1 MAKISS
7 YSQITTPTSS
17 DLLLGTD
24 VGDDNKTKNFPIA
37 DLGAVLGFPLRV
49 TKTLTSPELMTLE
62 SNHVTILPN
71 VGVGK
76 LISIESVYARLNFAT
91 TAYDFTADI
100 GIAVELPNVYVSRS
114 FTLVKELANIGTS
127 SQRKLEPTYL
137 IAAAGGGQ
145 GLIENGGIFIE
156 GDTAGTN
163 PTQGDSTMTLTV
175 FYRLFDTNMVP
186 LTS

>member
-37 DLGAVLGFPLRV
+37 DLGAVLGLPLRV
-49 TKTLTSPELMTLE
+49 TKTLTVAELMTLK
-62 SNHVTILPN
+62 SNYVTILSN
-71 VGVGK
+71 VGMGK
-76 LISIESVYARLNFAT
+76 LLSIESVYARVNFAT
-91 TAYDFTADI
+91 TVYDFTADI
-100 GIAVELPNVYVSRS
+100 GVSVEVPNVYAVRS
-114 FTLVKELANIGTS
+114 FLMVKEFANLAGTA
-127 SQRKLEPTYL
+127 QRKLEPTYL
-137 IAAAGGGQ
+137 GDVVGGGQ
-145 GLIENGGIFIE
+145 GVGENGGIFIQ
-156 GDTAGTN
+156 GDTGGTN

-175 FYRLFDTNMVP
+175 FYRLFDTNMIP